1 MRTILTVLPGMY
13 FFHSDVVE
21 YLSKILIFG
30 LNLYF
35 GRECKYLHF
44 VKNCRSTFRR
54 QCNNAERSVP

>member
-35 GRECKYLHF
+35 DRNIDFYQHF
-44 VKNCRSTFRR
+44 DSHRNFDF
-54 QCNNAERSVP
+54 